1 MVNITPTRDKRCWEH
16 STWRYCY
23 CDTRFVFQIFLL
35 ESGVS
40 SSNRTVQWKLISV
53 FFKTRTNKTNSPKS
67 NGITKIKSY
76 LDLGLLFVTHSLP
89 WDQNL
94 LLQWS
99 GHHESDQCLL
109 LTLSFCFLHQRD
121 LPSVEVMVKMADVL
135 KEIRHLALYS
145 GHGLSNC
152 LDDCCAKAY
161 YVQSNVSKDC

>member
-1 MVNITPTRDKRCWEH
+1 MTNGAESIQHDGTATVIHVVVCQLFFARERCIFKQQDRPMEAHLSFLQDENKQNKIPKR
-16 STWRYCY
+16 
-23 CDTRFVFQIFLL
+23 
-35 ESGVS
+35 
-40 SSNRTVQWKLISV
+40 N
-53 FFKTRTNKTNSPKS
+53 N
-67 NGITKIKSY
+67 ITKIKSY

-109 LTLSFCFLHQRD
+109 LTLSFCFLHPRD

-135 KEIRHLALYS
+135 KEIRHLALCS
-145 GHGLSNC
+145 GHGLRNC

-161 YVQSNVSKDC
+161 YVLLIVSKDC